1 MGILNNMDMRARHR
15 NTDITGPDLRSL
27 TELRALAPICGGNI
41 AEQQNVQ
48 DVPDKELI
56 SLRFSQ
62 AAETY
67 EQSAEVQCRVADRL
81 LHMLDGELQEACTPE
96 SLLEIGCCTG
106 LLTGRIMARFPD
118 LQRLVTNDL
127 VQAFEP
133 RVRQKLGRDKVD
145 YTFLAGDIEKIRLPG
160 QFDLILSSSTLHWIR
175 DLPALLA
182 RLRTHLSRNGLLAF
196 SLYGPENLLEI
207 RATTDMGLRYRGM
220 TELLA
225 MLSSHY
231 QVLASAQSVE
241 TLWFSDPIAVL
252 RHLRSTGVNSLA
264 RETWTRS
271 RLRSF
276 IQSYEEQ
283 FSSHGTRG
291 QGVSLRYHP
300 LYFVARPCC

>member
-1 MGILNNMDMRARHR
+1 MGILNNMDMCARQR
-15 NTDITGPDLRSL
+15 NTNIMGSDLQGLADLRVPSSL
-27 TELRALAPICGGNI
+27 CVADVKNTADQQEL
-41 AEQQNVQ
+41 
-48 DVPDKELI
+48 PDKDLI

-81 LHMLDGELQEACTPE
+81 LRMLDEELPEACKPD

-118 LQRLVTNDL
+118 LRRLVTSDL

-133 RVRQKLGRDKVD
+133 RVRQKLGNSRVD
-145 YTFLAGDIEKIRLPG
+145 YTFLAGDIEKTRLSG

-182 RLRTHLSRNGLLAF
+182 RLRTHLTRNGLLAF

-225 MLSSHY
+225 MLSGHY
-231 QVLASAQSVE
+231 QVLASDQSVE

-252 RHLRSTGVNSLA
+252 RHLRATGVNSLA

-271 RLRSF
+271 RLRAFSR
-276 IQSYEEQ
+276 SYEEQ
-283 FSSHGTRG
+283 FSAHNMRG
-291 QGVSLRYHP
+291 RGVSLRYHP
-300 LYFVARPCC
+300 LYFVARPRF